1 MDLCLVGFGFTLLFL
16 DLLIRLALC
25 CQRQQ
30 LARSLPCQKPDEK
43 AEREGWRA
51 FLEFHT
57 GERAGQYTTC
67 KIDSNNNVFTGENNP
82 IVFCRPLPSLPRAPL
97 SPADTPEPEAGRTL
111 QLECTKHGPKN
122 PGSQRQRQQSY
133 YQNGYESGY
142 YQD

>member
-30 LARSLPCQKPDEK
+30 LARSLPCQKLDEK
-43 AEREGWRA
+43 AERERWRA

-57 GERAGQYTTC
+57 GERAGQYTSC

-82 IVFCRPLPSLPRAPL
+82 IVFCRPLPSLP
-97 SPADTPEPEAGRTL
+97 SCTIVAGRHTRARGGPDPAARVHGAWA
-111 QLECTKHGPKN
+111 EEPWITKAAAAKLL
-122 PGSQRQRQQSY
+122 S
-133 YQNGYESGY
+133 EWV
-142 YQD
+142 